1 MKKLICVLLAGA
13 VILGVCACDKKNSR
27 KNKKSRETKQTY
39 EEVEEE
45 PEKTTASEESEETTE
60 TTKKKKVEIN
70 LEDNYWFID
79 VTDEATMKKLVDALI
94 ACEPQLNDVCSG
106 EREDVGKRVAD
117 GFGKKYSGYGLFSNA
132 RTFNFEYGS
141 ENRTDIINGRDHIS
155 TLGYTN
161 YNLEKLEGHLNF
173 RVAGYK
179 EAHSRK
185 ERPGSGSVTIV
196 VYDEDRAKACRD
208 ILVDYLKEVYKDDIK
223 SEKEFK
229 SGNYYL
235 NYGEK
240 LTDSVAEVIIQ
251 KCEGKNGSPDYWQV
265 HFMVSFNTE
274 NMMNA
279 GTASSETT
287 SSEPS
292 ETT

>member
-1 MKKLICVLLAGA
+1 MKRLICAVLAGA

-27 KNKKSRETKQTY
+27 KNKKNRETTKQTY
-39 EEVEEE
+39 EEVEDE
-45 PEKTTASEESEETTE
+45 PEKTTASAETGE
-60 TTKKKKVEIN
+60 TTKKKKEESN
-70 LEDNYWFID
+70 YEDDYWFVD
-79 VTDEATMKKLVDALI
+79 VTDEAAMKKLVDALI
-94 ACEPQLNDVCSG
+94 ACEPQLNDECTK
-106 EREDVGKRVAD
+106 EREDVGRRVAD

-141 ENRTDIINGRDHIS
+141 EKRTDIINERDHVS

-161 YNLEKLEGHLNF
+161 YDLESLEGKLNF

-179 EAHSRK
+179 KANLRK

-208 ILVDYLKEVYKDDIK
+208 ILVKYLKEVYKDEIK
-223 SEKEFK
+223 SEKEMK

-240 LTDSVAEVIIQ
+240 LSDSIAEVNIQ
-251 KCEGKNGSPDYWQV
+251 KFEGKKGSSTYWQV
-265 HFMVSFNTE
+265 YFMVSFNTE

-279 GTASSETT
+279 ETASSETA
-287 SSEPS
+287 